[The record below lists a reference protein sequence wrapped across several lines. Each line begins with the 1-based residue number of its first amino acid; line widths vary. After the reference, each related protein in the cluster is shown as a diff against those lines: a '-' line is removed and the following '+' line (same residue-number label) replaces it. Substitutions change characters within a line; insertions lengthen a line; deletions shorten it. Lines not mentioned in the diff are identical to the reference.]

1 MHHMNRH
8 EGRNSD
14 DIAEFLKTGDVATF
28 LNLDVDALGRALAD
42 LKDRGLVDSADNG
55 GLRLLDPG
63 ALEHLSSMP

>member
-1 MHHMNRH
+1 MNRH

-63 ALEHLSSMP
+63 ALEHLSSLP